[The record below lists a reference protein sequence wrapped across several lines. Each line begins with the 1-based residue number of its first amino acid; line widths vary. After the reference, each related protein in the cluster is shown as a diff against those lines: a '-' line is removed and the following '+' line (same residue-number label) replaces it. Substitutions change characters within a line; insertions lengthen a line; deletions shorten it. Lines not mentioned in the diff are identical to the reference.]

1 MGCIRDEA
9 VSYFARHY
17 NWSSSL
23 GSGQWMDAAETIFIA
38 TAEFKARLNQS
49 SDAPF

>member
-1 MGCIRDEA
+1 MGCIHDEA
-9 VSYFARHY
+9 VSYFARRY

-49 SDAPF
+49 SDALF